1 VLDLDLG
8 LGLEGDPSGFFGS
21 DSLEGDTSGFFGS
34 DSLGKLLEFFNVCL

>member
-21 DSLEGDTSGFFGS
+21 DSLGE
-34 DSLGKLLEFFNVCL
+34 LLKVFNVCL